1 MEQLCLL
8 KGKNSQKYV
17 GYSEIS
23 KKYVTS
29 EDVEVN
35 NLYNYYF
42 TNKMIYNYCKYLGLT
57 FSQLL
62 HFYDLEEVLYE

>member
-1 MEQLCLL
+1 MEELYLL
-8 KGKNSQKYV
+8 KCKNTQKYV

-29 EDVEVN
+29 DDVNVS

-42 TNKMIYNYCKYLGLT
+42 NNKMIFIIYWIFWIWIYIHLT
-57 FSQLL
+57 KFMI
-62 HFYDLEEVLYE
+62 